1 MIFLQ
6 CAATANTVVGGQI
19 FHLKE
24 IARMQFEQ
32 VSGFI
37 ADLNLECDPDS
48 PPLDEQLVRQPL
60 LS

>member
-1 MIFLQ
+1 
-6 CAATANTVVGGQI
+6 
-19 FHLKE
+19 LKE

-37 ADLNLECDPDS
+37 ADLNLECDPDA
-48 PPLDEQLVRQPL
+48 PPLDEQLVRQTL